1 MNKTQLKAIAGII
14 NQTNSNDKTRN
25 MFTIENG
32 NGIFTPDGIV
42 AYEMPMS
49 VLYQAEETYG
59 ITIPDTSGSRTVSK
73 VFDKINYKNFINTN
87 LNAKEFLAELKD
99 NYKEIKKLYRQAK
112 GNDLSPK
119 NHTYKIRFNGAIHG
133 YKTSLLIDVLTVLG
147 NKAEIYIDDNKY
159 GNMCIVSDIG
169 RAIICYVMIH
179 GYSKNIEVNKTIED

>member
-14 NQTNSNDKTRN
+14 NQTNSNDRTRN
-25 MFTIENG
+25 VFTIENG
-32 NGIFTPDGIV
+32 NAIFTPDGIV

-73 VFDKINYKNFINTN
+73 VFDEINYKNFINTN
-87 LNAKEFLAELKD
+87 LNAKEFLAELKE

-119 NHTYKIRFNGAIHG
+119 SHSYKIRFNGAIHA

-147 NKAEIYIDDNKY
+147 SKAEIYIDDNKY
-159 GNMCIVSDIG
+159 GNMYIVSDIG
-169 RAIICYVMIH
+169 RAIICCVMIRD
-179 GYSKNIEVNKTIED
+179 YSKNIEVNKTIED

>member
-14 NQTNSNDKTRN
+14 NQTSSNDRTRN

-42 AYEMPMS
+42 GYEIPMS
-49 VLYQAEETYG
+49 ILYQAEEEYG
-59 ITIPDTSGSRTVSK
+59 ITIPDATGSQMVSK
-73 VFDKINYKNFINTN
+73 LFNEINQKNYLNTN
-87 LNAKEFLAELKD
+87 LNAKEFLAELKE

-119 NHTYKIRFNGAIHG
+119 SHPYKIRFNGAIHA

-147 NKAEIYIDDNKY
+147 SKAEIYIDDNKY

-169 RAIICYVMIH
+169 RAIICCVMIH
-179 GYSKNIEVNKTIED
+179 SYSKNIEVNKTIED

>member
-42 AYEMPMS
+42 GYEMPMS
-49 VLYQAEETYG
+49 VLYQAEEAYG

-73 VFDKINYKNFINTN
+73 VFDEINYKNFINTN
-87 LNAKEFLAELKD
+87 LNAKEFLAELKE
-99 NYKEIKKLYRQAK
+99 NYKEITKLYRQAK
-112 GNDLSPK
+112 EETLSPK
-119 NHTYKIRFNGAIHG
+119 NHPYKIRFNGAIHG

-169 RAIICYVMIH
+169 RAIICCVMIH
-179 GYSKNIEVNKTIED
+179 SYSKNIEVNKTIED